1 MTPSLLNPVINKHL
15 VQTGE
20 KKMNS
25 TAGRCARGGK
35 AATRG
40 DAGWR
45 GGLRGRPALRSGL
58 WRLCAAP
65 HTFPATS
72 EAGSRKGAR
81 VRSEARRPSEL
92 RARAVTQR
100 APLPRPSPTRLPPK
114 REAARAALGETA
126 SFSCISFMMQVEYPR
141 SQEKS
146 YYKKLMNY
154 RI

>member
-1 MTPSLLNPVINKHL
+1 MTRGGAGGSAAARPCAQGSGVSARPRTPSQPPLKQVPEKEPV
-15 VQTGE
+15 
-20 KKMNS
+20 
-25 TAGRCARGGK
+25 
-35 AATRG
+35 
-40 DAGWR
+40 
-45 GGLRGRPALRSGL
+45 
-58 WRLCAAP
+58 
-65 HTFPATS
+65 F
-72 EAGSRKGAR
+72 
-81 VRSEARRPSEL
+81 RSEARRPSELRAREL

-114 REAARAALGETA
+114 RGAARAALGETA